1 MFGGKE
7 EDIHM
12 LCRQTEY
19 NGMMNAIMDTFG
31 SLASCRPATPEE
43 LKEHLS
49 YGIKYQPKEPE
60 KEGNWIHVHIKTT
73 TGGVELFATQY
84 CRNCKVISPQPVVD
98 RVKRNLEVGS
108 IFLQLVLESAKLTL
122 PALLKLVAVT

>member
-7 EDIHM
+7 EDICM
-12 LCRQTEY
+12 LCRQTDY

-31 SLASCRPATPEE
+31 NLATFRPATPAE

-49 YGIKYQPKEPE
+49 YGINYQPKEPE
-60 KEGNWIHVHIKTT
+60 KEGEWIHVHIKTT

-84 CRNCKVISPQPVVD
+84 CRNCKVISPQSVVD
-98 RVKRNLEVGS
+98 RVKRNLEIGS
-108 IFLQLVLESAKLTL
+108 VFYN
-122 PALLKLVAVT
+122 